1 MENEYN
7 NLSSLLGGAIQAM
20 ATRPQKT
27 SALTTT
33 SAVQTPYAL
42 DDLLAMRDKI
52 GSSTERLNEAL
63 KARETLGY
71 SLASALGAIP
81 QQQGAGSWLSDLAR
95 GFGAGATART
105 NAAIDRAQKVYEAEM
120 KDLANRAALDKAMG
134 DIKNQVQEQEMGYT
148 PMEYGTN
155 GKGTTEQV
163 SPQKEASQMEITG
176 GNLAD
181 LYQTI
186 AKNPITFSTVGGAKL
201 TEEPRALR
209 SAVTTKG
216 ITDMGHREFM
226 YLNSIMPKGF
236 ATTINTAAEQK
247 IMRPYTTEFEQGTG
261 SAKKASIVNMMGD
274 IYDAY
279 KNEAEAQGLKMP
291 MSKQEYINQRLKAG
305 RAYNPKYYTGESNQ
319 MYETD
324 EAGEPSQSVREYDAA
339 EAFMRGTI

>member
-33 SAVQTPYAL
+33 SAIQTPYAL

-134 DIKNQVQEQEMGYT
+134 EKTTTTQKQEIGYT
-148 PMEYGTN
+148 PMEYGT
-155 GKGTTEQV
+155 G
-163 SPQKEASQMEITG
+163 STG
-176 GNLAD
+176 GKSGSGQGTQQQVPVLNPAYWDQMIENFDEGRKTEAAYRNMSQARRNIRNNIMIMGTPEENYARDQFAAAKGREFLPLARNA
-181 LYQTI
+181 L
-186 AKNPITFSTVGGAKL
+186 KGA
-201 TEEPRALR
+201 
-209 SAVTTKG
+209 G
-216 ITDMGHREFM
+216 QITDFEDKK
-226 YLNSIMPKGF
+226 YTDWLNKVQDPVQLKD
-236 ATTINTAAEQK
+236 TAVRIVDDVALKNSWTKEQK
-247 IMRPYTTEFEQGTG
+247 
-261 SAKKASIVNMMGD
+261 
-274 IYDAY
+274 
-279 KNEAEAQGLKMP
+279 AQGLELLGLTSAPENLLEQQKKSEP
-291 MSKQEYINQRLKAG
+291 ERVKDVLNPEEILK
-305 RAYNPKYYTGESNQ
+305 K
-319 MYETD
+319 
-324 EAGEPSQSVREYDAA
+324 YDAK
-339 EAFMRGTI
+339 RLD

>member
-63 KARETLGY
+63 KARENFGY

-120 KDLANRAALDKAMG
+120 KDLANRAALDKTMG
-134 DIKNQVQEQEMGYT
+134 EKTTTTQKQEIGYT
-148 PMEYGTN
+148 PMEYGTGSTG
-155 GKGTTEQV
+155 GKSGSGQGAQQQLPVLNPAYWDQMIENFDKSRPT
-163 SPQKEASQMEITG
+163 EASYRNQSQARRAFENG
-176 GNLAD
+176 RGAD
-181 LYQTI
+181 Q
-186 AKNPITFSTVGGAKL
+186 
-201 TEEPRALR
+201 R
-209 SAVTTKG
+209 SV
-216 ITDMGHREFM
+216 
-226 YLNSIMPKGF
+226 
-236 ATTINTAAEQK
+236 
-247 IMRPYTTEFEQGTG
+247 
-261 SAKKASIVNMMGD
+261 
-274 IYDAY
+274 
-279 KNEAEAQGLKMP
+279 
-291 MSKQEYINQRLKAG
+291 
-305 RAYNPKYYTGESNQ
+305 
-319 MYETD
+319 
-324 EAGEPSQSVREYDAA
+324 
-339 EAFMRGTI
+339 